1 MLAVVLSLPVAVW
14 AVRVGSI
21 RARVTQGMAYAGY
34 ALPGLVI
41 GLALVFFTL
50 RVIPVLYQTV
60 TILIA
65 AYVVRFL
72 PEAISASRASLAALA
87 PSFEE
92 AAKALGAT
100 PWRVFRTVTLPLI
113 RPGLLAGG
121 GLVFL
126 TTMKELPA
134 TLILRPTGFE
144 TLATVIWSSASEGI
158 YSQAALPALSLLLV
172 TFLPVYLLIIK
183 PGLGERKP

>member
-1 MLAVVLSLPVAVW
+1 MCKERNYS
-14 AVRVGSI
+14 VG
-21 RARVTQGMAYAGY
+21 Q
-34 ALPGLVI
+34 
-41 GLALVFFTL
+41 TL
-50 RVIPVLYQTV
+50 

-65 AYVVRFL
+65 AYLVRFL

-87 PSFEE
+87 PTFEE
-92 AAKALGAT
+92 AARTLGAR
-100 PWRVFRTVTLPLI
+100 PWRVFRTVALPLI

-144 TLATVIWSSASEGI
+144 TLATAIWSSASEGV
-158 YSQAALPALSLLLV
+158 YSQAALPALCLLLT
-172 TFLPVYLLIIK
+172 TFPSVYFLVIR
-183 PGLGERKP
+183 PGLEERGE